1 MVRFAHL
8 TDPHVG
14 PLPRPALRHLLGKRL
29 TGYVNWRRGRR
40 NAHCMDLLAAL
51 VKDLRDEAPDHIVC
65 TGDVCN
71 LGLSSEWPGSR
82 IFLDSLGAPED
93 VSFVPGNHD
102 AYVPGSLSGLLKE
115 IDPFAAGDAPREK
128 RFPYVRRRGNLA
140 FVGLSSA
147 VPTAPFVA
155 SGRVGRRQIK
165 DAEEMLAALADEK
178 VARIVMIHHPPHIGG
193 APAGRNLVDA
203 HRFEAMIGR
212 VGAELVIH
220 GHNHVGSV
228 AILQGPKG
236 DVPVVGAPS
245 ASARGGVITHRAGYH
260 LFRVE
265 ETEAGFLISAELRG
279 FCAEGIFASQGS
291 FDITISDR
299 RRKTLVVV
307 PADPPLPEAAAGM

>member
-1 MVRFAHL
+1 MFRFAHL

-40 NAHCMDLLAAL
+40 NAHCMDVLAAL
-51 VKDLRDEAPDHIVC
+51 VKDLRDQSPEHIVC

-71 LGLSSEWPGSR
+71 LGLSGEWATSR
-82 IFLDSLGAPED
+82 IFLDGLGSPET

-102 AYVPGSLSGLLKE
+102 AYVPGSLRGLLAAV
-115 IDPFAAGDAPREK
+115 DPFTVGDETTLK
-128 RFPYVRRRGNLA
+128 RFPYLRRRGPVA

-155 SGRVGRRQIK
+155 SGRIGRRQIR
-165 DAEEMLAALADEK
+165 DAEEMLAALKDERL
-178 VARIVMIHHPPHIGG
+178 ARVVMIHHPPHVGG

-203 HRFEAMIGR
+203 SRFEAMIGR
-212 VGAELVIH
+212 VGADLVVH

-228 AILQGPKG
+228 ALLQGPRG
-236 DVPVVGAPS
+236 MVPVVGAPS
-245 ASARGGVITHRAGYH
+245 ASARGGIIVHRAGYH

-265 ETEAGFLISAELRG
+265 DRKAGFSISAELRG
-279 FCAEGIFASQGS
+279 LGPLGGFTSLGA
-291 FDITISDR
+291 FDLATSDR
-299 RRKTLVVV
+299 RRK
-307 PADPPLPEAAAGM
+307 PQMPLDNPVQPEAAIL